1 PSPPAVRHEAG
12 LQAGTAPV
20 QPRKDATMT
29 NVAPDAL
36 GGLLI
41 DKGFAPSDFVLDLNR
56 SLTVPHNMAL
66 PAPWNLPSR
75 LFRFPIEVSEARGK
89 GRRIGLMH
97 PLLGEHPFVQLV
109 AAELGAALDPNG
121 APNAYGYSKQRTA
134 LWWHAV
140 DLISAGKWREL
151 LETRRFTTDYDIAG
165 AVVYGLDFSPHDA
178 EARCGYISITEAR
191 QIMRAIGSVEPGD
204 RAAILHSFSAPNIC
218 RQESG
223 KEHWPINSAG
233 ALDVESRA
241 WGRILGI
248 EAGWFKHDR
257 AGFLTWTEAGRDR
270 YAAGE
275 AATFTERKTGQ
286 VAFAF

>member
-1 PSPPAVRHEAG
+1 
-12 LQAGTAPV
+12 
-20 QPRKDATMT
+20 MT
-29 NVAPDAL
+29 NVARDEL
-36 GGLLI
+36 GELLI
-41 DKGFAPSDFVLDLNR
+41 GKGFVPNDFVLDLNH
-56 SLTVPHNMAL
+56 SLTVPHDMEL

-75 LFRFPIEVSEARGK
+75 LFRFPIEVSEARGE

-97 PLLGEHPFVQLV
+97 PLLGEHPFVQRV
-109 AAELGAALDPNG
+109 AAELGAELDPNG
-121 APNAYGYSKQRTA
+121 APNAHGVSKQPTG

-151 LETRRFTTDYDIAG
+151 LETRRFTTDHDIAG
-165 AVVYGLDFSPHDA
+165 AVSYGLDYSPHDA
-178 EARCGYISITEAR
+178 DSGCGYISTAEAR
-191 QIMRAIGSVEPGD
+191 QIMRAINSSEPDD
-204 RAAILHSFSAPNIC
+204 RAAILRSFSRPTVC

-223 KEHWPINSAG
+223 KDHWPINSGRTLG
-233 ALDVESRA
+233 AEGRA

-270 YAAGE
+270 YEAGD
-275 AATFTERKTGQ
+275 AVTFTERATGQ